1 MTNET
6 VLVKWR
12 DITTSGLGWVDQN
25 EVDLFVTDSD
35 ECIVYQVGFLYEQ
48 DENQIVLIDSYFHGK
63 SLWGNVT
70 KIPMGCVIEIVRLTS
85 VIRLA

>member
-1 MTNET
+1 MTNQT

-25 EVDLFVTDSD
+25 EVDLFVTDNE

-48 DENQIVLIDSYFHGK
+48 DENQIILVDSYFNGK
-63 SLWGNVT
+63 TLWGNVT
-70 KIPMGCVIEIVRLTS
+70 KIPSGCVLEITYLK
-85 VIRLA
+85 